1 MVHDR
6 STYTNGM
13 KVIVNMH
20 QVDLSTVDLNLLKL
34 FEALVRER
42 SVTQAGLRLGLSQPA
57 ASRALGRLRTMLGDR
72 LLVRGKFGL
81 ELTPRGEALAGPV
94 AKLLDDARG
103 IIAPTVFDPASAT
116 GRFTIA
122 AHDHLSLTVLAGLI
136 ARFERHAPELSLH
149 IAQPAGDNVRLIE
162 QGGADLALGIFNT
175 LPGSLHRRDLYA
187 DGLVCV
193 VRPEHPGLADG
204 LSLERY
210 VTLRHVAVTISGVGE
225 SAVDVALSAL
235 GLTRHVALRVPHFL
249 AGAML
254 VADSDMILTLPSRLA
269 RLLAERLPL
278 ALLDLPLQVAPLS
291 PAMIWHERYHRDP
304 AHMWVRQQL
313 VDVVAAFS
321 CAAHGSLRSVAASQS
336 GNRQRS
342 APAATD
348 GGRADTA
355 G

>member
-1 MVHDR
+1 MVDDCL
-6 STYTNGM
+6 TFINDM
-13 KVIVNMH
+13 KVIANMR
-20 QVDLSTVDLNLLKL
+20 QVDLSSVDLNLLKL

-72 LLVRGKFGL
+72 LVVRGKLGL

-103 IIAPTVFDPASAT
+103 IVSPDVFDPASAT
-116 GRFTIA
+116 GRITIA
-122 AHDHLSLTVLAGLI
+122 AHDHMSLTVLAGLI
-136 ARFERHAPELSLH
+136 ARFERHAPALSLH

-162 QGGADLALGIFNT
+162 QGGADLALGIFKE
-175 LPGSLHRRDLYA
+175 LPGSFHRRGLYT
-187 DGLVCV
+187 DSFVCV
-193 VRPEHPGLADG
+193 ARSDHPAVADG

-210 VTLRHVAVTISGVGE
+210 LSLRHVAVTISGVGE
-225 SAVDVALSAL
+225 SAVDVALSAR

-269 RLLAERLPL
+269 RLLAKRLSL
-278 ALLDLPLQVAPLS
+278 ALLDLPLQLAPLA
-291 PAMIWHERYHRDP
+291 PAMIWHERFHRDP
-304 AHMWVRQQL
+304 AHVWVRQQL
-313 VDVVAAFS
+313 VDVVAPF
-321 CAAHGSLRSVAASQS
+321 
-336 GNRQRS
+336 N
-342 APAATD
+342 
-348 GGRADTA
+348 TA